1 MSEVVWTIAG
11 SDSGGGAG
19 IQADLKAM
27 HSFCVHGCS
36 AITALTAQNSLGVEA
51 LNPVT
56 QAVLESQLQALAN
69 DLRPQAIK
77 IGMLANVQQIQLV
90 AEHLRYYRDNW
101 SCPPYVVYDPVAIAT
116 SGDSLIEEDAQDDIA
131 DAIKTHLL
139 PLVDVITPNVHET
152 QMLTG
157 VYLIGPDALREA
169 AKRLQQWGAKSVVI
183 KGGHWDYPQGYCVDY
198 CREGEQE
205 YWLGNATIT
214 TPHSHGTGCTL
225 SSVIASCL
233 AKGYP
238 LKDAFILGK
247 AYINAGLKS
256 AQRYGEGIG
265 PVAQTNWPS
274 ELADFPQVIEPGS
287 WLGDE
292 LDFPCAADFNY
303 AAGFAPCPQQLGLY
317 AVVDSVDWLQL
328 CLEHGVKTVQLRMK
342 DCHGEQLEEAIKQAI
357 ALGRAHDAQVF
368 INDHWQLAL
377 KHGAY
382 GVHLGQ
388 QDLHNANLRAIQDA
402 GLRLGLSTHGFYEML
417 LAHNYRPSYIAL
429 GAIYPTTTKDMTGQI
444 QGLQKLRH
452 FVPLMH
458 AHYPTVAIGGIDL
471 TRIAEVVNTG
481 VGSVAVVR
489 AITEAAHPA
498 QAIAQLQ
505 QAIKDGRS
513 EQ

>member
-1 MSEVVWTIAG
+1 MIE
-11 SDSGGGAG
+11 
-19 IQADLKAM
+19 
-27 HSFCVHGCS
+27 
-36 AITALTAQNSLGVEA
+36 
-51 LNPVT
+51 
-56 QAVLESQLQALAN
+56 
-69 DLRPQAIK
+69 
-77 IGMLANVQQIQLV
+77 
-90 AEHLRYYRDNW
+90 
-101 SCPPYVVYDPVAIAT
+101 PVAGLAT
-116 SGDSLIEEDAQDDIA
+116 SLISHVLPILTMPPDSRLAHSNLGFTLWSTVLI
-131 DAIKTHLL
+131 
-139 PLVDVITPNVHET
+139 V
-152 QMLTG
+152 
-157 VYLIGPDALREA
+157 A
-169 AKRLQQWGAKSVVI
+169 AV
-183 KGGHWDYPQGYCVDY
+183 
-198 CREGEQE
+198 
-205 YWLGNATIT
+205 
-214 TPHSHGTGCTL
+214 
-225 SSVIASCL
+225 
-233 AKGYP
+233 
-238 LKDAFILGK
+238 
-247 AYINAGLKS
+247 
-256 AQRYGEGIG
+256 
-265 PVAQTNWPS
+265 
-274 ELADFPQVIEPGS
+274 
-287 WLGDE
+287 
-292 LDFPCAADFNY
+292 
-303 AAGFAPCPQQLGLY
+303 
-317 AVVDSVDWLQL
+317 
-328 CLEHGVKTVQLRMK
+328 LEHGVKTVQLRMK

-452 FVPLMH
+452 FVPLMQ

-489 AITEAAHPA
+489 AITEAAHPT